1 MQIQLNFETS
11 SPINKPQLTG
21 QNKRV
26 YEWLLSGRTINC
38 FEAQTIGI
46 TALNSRISD
55 LRNKAGIGVKDKF
68 IKLPSGTIVK
78 NYFL

>member
-1 MQIQLNFETS
+1 MQIQLNFETG
-11 SPINKPQLTG
+11 SPINQPHLTG
-21 QNKRV
+21 QNKAV
-26 YEWLLSGRTINC
+26 YDWLLSGRTINC

-55 LRNKAGIGVKDKF
+55 LRNKAGIGIKDKF
-68 IKLPSGTIVK
+68 IKLSSGTVVK